1 MGLFNTMLG
10 GGQSAG
16 QYMSQELFN
25 AAVFLPYASR
35 SGYETF
41 DQYWHASTLNESGNQ
56 EKLTQIFTSYAAKFS
71 KDEYLQAQ
79 FSQASMELEKYWMNK
94 FGVHPL
100 SFQLF
105 NVIKHLADQLLPN
118 GEQATE
124 AHFMHGKSHSNPQMR
139 VAQCLADLKAYEQM
153 VASRGLPDI
162 DPEEK
167 THFFTSDLYEGMV
180 SKFKYSGSD
189 LKVYEEDCFMQDEQ
203 VTWAR
208 WGLFRNATSLTDIW
222 LVKIE
227 NDLAQV
233 VKIAVQKTI
242 GEYELD
248 EVPKMVELDDEIRKA
263 ISKSKACALE
273 NSTLYGAAPPYLQMM
288 NLVATLGY

>member
-1 MGLFNTMLG
+1 MGIFNAVLG
-10 GGQSAG
+10 GQAG
-16 QYMSQELFN
+16 AQYMSQELFN
-25 AAVFLPYASR
+25 TVVFLPYVSR
-35 SGYETF
+35 SNHETF
-41 DQYWHASTLNESGNQ
+41 DQYWHASTPNESGDQ
-56 EKLTQIFTSYAAKFS
+56 EKLTQIFTNYAAKFS
-71 KDEYLQAQ
+71 KDEYLHTQ

-124 AHFMHGKSHSNPQMR
+124 AHFMHGKSHPNPQLR

-248 EVPKMVELDDEIRKA
+248 EVPKMVEPDDEIRKA

-273 NSTLYGAAPPYLQMM
+273 NSTLYGAAPPYLQMI
-288 NLVATLGY
+288 NLVKALGY